1 MCVCVCAVCLFS
13 YETLYFSARCRLPA
27 ATPDKLV
34 RFRTLLMMK
43 FLGLSHVRD
52 NIVGNAMIRGISGG
66 ERRRLSFG
74 VEMVVGHSV
83 LLADLPT
90 NGLDSATAYAV
101 MRTMRFATL
110 ASTSMICTIVQPSP
124 ELYTLFHRVLVLSK
138 GAVVYFGPPDLA
150 EEHLSA
156 LGFTRPTEKTVPQ
169 FLEEMSAAPERFYKP
184 TMTAQPHIQQSL
196 PPSASPRSAAQRNAT
211 VVSEWERQQL
221 SDSHVKRLAVLRP
234 APTSSPSSEANVAS
248 GAAQRKAN
256 ARVDAWNVL
265 VDGYEQSAYREL
277 IDQQMAEE
285 DDKSKQQAVKLQ
297 AAKSKQPADA
307 VLAERD
313 HGVMRWWYR
322 RYNSSPGQQM
332 AQNLHRQSL
341 LFYRDKGLWRDA
353 WLVNIVLGLFLGSL
367 FYDLSTTQTDV
378 NNRVGLLFYLAA
390 YLGFGGLSLAPI
402 VLFQR
407 PAYYSQQNA
416 SYYHGL
422 AYFLSFVL
430 LLVPIVVMKVL
441 LLLLPAYGLAHLTG
455 ATFAGP
461 QFGYAL
467 VMLIACALTS
477 QSWVLIVLAVSAN
490 AALANVLLVQS
501 NILFFLLAGYLL
513 RVDEIEASYFWL
525 HIIDY
530 FSYVFRGLAVNDI
543 SPRYND
549 CEPLHGVG
557 CPFQTGD
564 EALEQLYAI
573 HNGSN
578 KWLDFA
584 RVIGV
589 FFAFTIAAGVAYLY
603 LNWDI
608 PDEPEGPNWGGN
620 PGEIAAPRKE
630 SQQQSAQPGQEG
642 NKEVSGRDTGMGGAQ
657 VAGAGDVAG
666 VRDDQTNQANQAAE
680 ATSAQN
686 GHNANGHH
694 AVDVR
699 DDGVPMSRRAS
710 RSGSRNRSIDS
721 LNLPKSYIQWR
732 DLCYDV
738 KLPDGSTRRLLN
750 KCYGYA
756 QPGTMCALMGASGA
770 GQIKPM
776 PSINQFIHPSSL
788 PCLLA
793 RLQCSTPTQPH
804 LLTHIILS
812 TASHSPCRCCPCMC
826 CVLCVVVFRQVYA
839 AGRVG
844 RHQEPGRDQWR
855 AAGQRSCSR
864 RGFHVDCGLRR
875 AVSSDTYW
883 HHIRLPSSFSSA
895 E

>member
-1 MCVCVCAVCLFS
+1 MCVR
-13 YETLYFSARCRLPA
+13 YETLYFSARCRLPS

-34 RFRTLLMMK
+34 RFRTLLFLK
-43 FLGLSHVRD
+43 FLGLLHVKD

-90 NGLDSATAYAV
+90 NGLDSATAFAV

-124 ELYTLFHRVLVLSK
+124 ELYALFHRVIVLSK

-150 EEHLSA
+150 EEHLGT
-156 LGFTRPTEKTVPQ
+156 LGFKRPGEKTIPQ
-169 FLEEMSAAPERFYKP
+169 FLEEMSAAPERFYN
-184 TMTAQPHIQQSL
+184 AQI
-196 PPSASPRSAAQRNAT
+196 A
-211 VVSEWERQQL
+211 QQL
-221 SDSHVKRLAVLRP
+221 QQPNGQQAIQPVGAGPQSQQANAANGSGDRLSDWESEQLGESHVKRLGVLRP
-234 APTSSPSSEANVAS
+234 APTSSPQSDANVS
-248 GAAQRKAN
+248 SDAQSKAN

-265 VDGYEQSAYREL
+265 VDGYEQSEYREL
-277 IDQQMAEE
+277 LDQQMREE
-285 DDKSKQQAVKLQ
+285 DDKSKQQAARLQ
-297 AAKSKQPADA
+297 AAKAKQPADS
-307 VLAERD
+307 VIAERD

-322 RYNSSPGQQM
+322 RYNSSPWQQM
-332 AQNLHRQSL
+332 QQNLHRQYL

-367 FYDLSTTQTDV
+367 FYDQGNDETAI

-422 AYFLSFVL
+422 AYFFSFVL
-430 LLVPIVVMKVL
+430 LLIPIVVMKVL

-455 ATFAGP
+455 ADFVGA

-467 VMLIACALTS
+467 IMLIAAALTS
-477 QSWVLIVLAVSAN
+477 QSWVLIVLALSAN
-490 AALANVLLVQS
+490 AALANVMLVQS

-513 RVDEIEASYFWL
+513 RTTEIEASYYWL

-530 FSYVFRGLAVNDI
+530 FSYVFRGLTVNDI
-543 SPRYND
+543 SVRYND
-549 CEPLHGVG
+549 ECMGEAIGGPD
-557 CPFQTGD
+557 CPFNTGYQ
-564 EALEQLYAI
+564 ALDKYYNIQS
-573 HNGSN
+573 GSN
-578 KWLDFA
+578 KWIDFA
-584 RVIGV
+584 RVVGV
-589 FFAFTIAAGVAYLY
+589 FAAFTIAAGVAYLY

-620 PGEIAAPRKE
+620 PGEIAAPKKE
-630 SQQQSAQPGQEG
+630 NQQQSEQAGQES
-642 NKEVSGRDTGMGGAQ
+642 NKDTGLGGAQ
-657 VAGAGDVAG
+657 VAGAGGMEGARADQS
-666 VRDDQTNQANQAAE
+666 DQTQQAA
-680 ATSAQN
+680 AVDGQ
-686 GHNANGHH
+686 H

-699 DDGVPMSRRAS
+699 DDNSAVPGLPRKRS
-710 RSGSRNRSIDS
+710 RSGSRNRSMDS

-738 KLPDGSTRRLLN
+738 RLPDGSTRRLLN

-770 GQIKPM
+770 GTRAAQH
-776 PSINQFIHPSSL
+776 NTRTTAAR
-788 PCLLA
+788 LA
-793 RLQCSTPTQPH
+793 R
-804 LLTHIILS
+804 THILLS
-812 TASHSPCRCCPCMC
+812 SHYRCF
-826 CVLCVVVFRQVYA
+826 L
-839 AGRVG
+839 
-844 RHQEPGRDQWR
+844 
-855 AAGQRSCSR
+855 
-864 RGFHVDCGLRR
+864 
-875 AVSSDTYW
+875 T
-883 HHIRLPSSFSSA
+883 
-895 E
+895 